1 MEAQID
7 ALIDNLH
14 RAVDESTC
22 IVQQEPGSILSL
34 VVSNALDYDSDS
46 VRKLIV
52 ANSDNSSLN
61 RNNSNILFLKE
72 KLYNV
77 SKQVSNNQFSAFVA
91 LKQLAQPKLSEIQE
105 ETTDQQQQQQQ
116 QPQQQQQ
123 QQNYHQ
129 QQGQLLDNKN
139 IKSVELLHDNVRST
153 GVLNK
158 VNEETEKDS
167 LAELRSR
174 LLSRKPASLESSN
187 QTMENQNEMHQSKQ
201 DTLLDDVLGLVG
213 QLRLNVS
220 KFNESIE
227 NDTEI
232 LKTTTRNLE
241 KVGGAANMIGKR
253 LKVFNEKGKISFWF
267 YIYVLVGLVVVPL
280 VMLFIIRLVPRS
292 LF

>member
-1 MEAQID
+1 
-7 ALIDNLH
+7 
-14 RAVDESTC
+14 
-22 IVQQEPGSILSL
+22 
-34 VVSNALDYDSDS
+34 
-46 VRKLIV
+46 
-52 ANSDNSSLN
+52 
-61 RNNSNILFLKE
+61 
-72 KLYNV
+72 
-77 SKQVSNNQFSAFVA
+77 
-91 LKQLAQPKLSEIQE
+91 
-105 ETTDQQQQQQQ
+105 
-116 QPQQQQQ
+116 
-123 QQNYHQ
+123 
-129 QQGQLLDNKN
+129 
-139 IKSVELLHDNVRST
+139 
-153 GVLNK
+153 
-158 VNEETEKDS
+158 
-167 LAELRSR
+167 
-174 LLSRKPASLESSN
+174 
-187 QTMENQNEMHQSKQ
+187 MENQNEMHQSKQ